1 MRLFSRRLGPTA
13 AAGLLLGTGYFLGQ
27 AHTNPLAAQP
37 AKSGVVP
44 AAGTASAEKPL
55 PADKRVVAY
64 VYGSTPI
71 TREEFGEYLIQQVG
85 RDKIRFF
92 VNKKIIEA
100 AAARQNIVV
109 TPQEVDAII
118 KQDCGKLGMDTN
130 QFLETVVKGKYGQT
144 IDEWREEVIRPRLVL
159 QAMCKSQIKVEE
171 ADLKKVFENLYGEKV
186 VCRVILWAPNQRE
199 DAFKRYNEIR
209 KSEEAFDDAARSQLS
224 SDLAARAGLVDPIG
238 RYSGPGTAKIEEIA
252 FRLKDG
258 QLSEIIETPGGLL
271 VIKRVKS
278 IPARTDVTFESAR
291 EALVKELTDRLMEQE
306 IPKMFA
312 KLNEEAH
319 PLFVLAPK
327 DETTK
332 EVEDRS
338 KRLLGVDP
346 AALEKK

>member
-1 MRLFSRRLGPTA
+1 MRLLSRRLGPA
-13 AAGLLLGTGYFLGQ
+13 AAAALLLGTGYFFGQ
-27 AHTNPLAAQP
+27 VHTSPLAAQP

-44 AAGTASAEKPL
+44 AAGIAPAEKPL

-85 RDKIRFF
+85 REKIRFF

-100 AAARQNIVV
+100 AAARQNIVI

-118 KQDCGKLGMDTN
+118 EQDCGKLGMNKD
-130 QFLETVVKGKYGQT
+130 QFISNVIKGKYGQT
-144 IDEWREEVIRPRLVL
+144 VDEWREEVIRPRLLL
-159 QAMCKSQIKVEE
+159 QAMCKSQIQVDEGG
-171 ADLKKVFENLYGEKV
+171 LKEVYENLYGEKV
-186 VCRVILWAPNQRE
+186 VCRVILWAPDQKQE
-199 DAFKRYNEIR
+199 AFKRYDTIR

-224 SDLAARAGLVDPIG
+224 SDLAARAGYVDPIG
-238 RYSGPGTAKIEEIA
+238 RHSGPGTAKIEEIA

-258 QLSEIIETPGGLL
+258 QLSEIIDTPGGLL

-278 IPARTDVTFESAR
+278 VPARTDVTFEQVR
-291 EALVKELTDRLMEQE
+291 PALIKELTDRQIEQA
-306 IPKMFA
+306 IPKLFA

-319 PLFVLAPK
+319 PLFVLPPK
-327 DETTK
+327 NETR
-332 EVEDRS
+332 EEMEARS